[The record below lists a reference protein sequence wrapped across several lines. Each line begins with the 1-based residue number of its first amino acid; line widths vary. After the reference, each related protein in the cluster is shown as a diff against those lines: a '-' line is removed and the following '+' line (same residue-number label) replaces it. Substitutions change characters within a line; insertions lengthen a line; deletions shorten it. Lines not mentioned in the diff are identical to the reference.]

1 VIIYGDIFVNRQINM
16 WKIIILTIFVV
27 IGLGSWVFIMVDL
40 FRNVIKRLKEKK
52 RFLIIKNQ
60 E

>member
-1 VIIYGDIFVNRQINM
+1 M

-52 RFLIIKNQ
+52 DF
-60 E
+60 